1 VRDTAPTPRRHRAAA
16 VVAPPVPAEAKPLP
30 WPEVK
35 ENCQAPVDVDDP
47 TKGLCGKEFIPVGN
61 QRTCPECS
69 EKLEVI
75 GFRRRGKAYYWKHR
89 EEILAAD
96 RSPPLPCK
104 APVDVDDLSKG
115 LCGKP
120 SRNRPRP
127 YKTCT
132 PECSEKLKVF
142 NRRQAGKRF
151 RQNHREELLAL
162 EKADRKANPEWYR
175 NNWARFYA
183 KHRKRLCREQREK
196 RAARTAAERIAIA
209 ARRKRARRKRLTLLR
224 GD

>member
-1 VRDTAPTPRRHRAAA
+1 MRDTTPTPRRRRVAA
-16 VVAPPVPAEAKPLP
+16 VVPPPVAEAKPAL
-30 WPEVK
+30 W
-35 ENCQAPVDVDDP
+35 ENDKVYLSCRAPVDVDDP
-47 TKGLCGKEFIPVGN
+47 AKGLCGGKFTPVGDR
-61 QRTCPECS
+61 RTCSQDCS
-69 EKLEVI
+69 DKLEVI
-75 GFRRRGKAYYWKHR
+75 GFRRRGKAFYWNHR

-175 NNWARFYA
+175 NNWGRFYA
-183 KHRKRLCREQREK
+183 KHRKRLNREKREK
-196 RAARTAAERIAIA
+196 RARD
-209 ARRKRARRKRLTLLR
+209 RRAKKATNAVTR
-224 GD
+224 

>member
-1 VRDTAPTPRRHRAAA
+1 MRDTAPTPRRCRATA
-16 VVAPPVPAEAKPLP
+16 VAPPVPETRPPL
-30 WPEVK
+30 W
-35 ENCQAPVDVDDP
+35 ENDKQLEKCQAPVDVDDP
-47 TKGLCGKEFIPVGN
+47 AKGLCAKEFTPVGN

-75 GFRRRGKAYYWKHR
+75 GWRRRGKAYYWKHR

-96 RSPPLPCK
+96 RRPPQPCK

-127 YKTCT
+127 YKTCS
-132 PECSEKLKVF
+132 PECGAELKVF

-151 RQNHREELLAL
+151 RQNHREELRAL

-175 NNWARFYA
+175 SNWARFYA
-183 KHRKRLCREQREK
+183 KHRERLIAEQREK
-196 RAARTAAERIAIA
+196 RAAQRAA
-209 ARRKRARRKRLTLLR
+209 KNKRL
-224 GD
+224 